1 MSLQVPRYS
10 TIGGG
15 IETVHVIPLEE
26 EIDRAVRAFEVEG
39 GFRANKVYLLA
50 FTAPRAQLDEV
61 DEISYYWRKVAQR
74 FRALGVETVTVFTDI
89 FNILDVISK
98 VSRIVKQE
106 KAKGNVVYVN
116 MSAGGPFASAG
127 TAIAAMVQGAR
138 LYYVRCNRYVHT
150 RQEKLSHGKA
160 IVTTPQVHFL
170 ENFDLMLPDERGMKL
185 LVKLQQTGDMRTS
198 AVLEYLHGEGVEG
211 FKDDPATLSR
221 GDKIGMLMRLNKG
234 ITAKLLNAGYI
245 AKEKRG
251 RENIYNITESGKY
264 VACVSGLIEIDKASP
279 RFEP

>member
-1 MSLQVPRYS
+1 MSLKVPRYT

-39 GFRANKVYLLA
+39 GFRANKVYLLT
-50 FTAPRAQLDEV
+50 FTVTRAQPDEV
-61 DEISYYWRKVAQR
+61 DEISYYWRKVAER
-74 FRALGVETVTVFTDI
+74 FRALGIETVTIFTDI
-89 FNILDVISK
+89 FNMLDVITK

-106 KAKGNVVYVN
+106 KEKGNVVYVN
-116 MSAGGPFASAG
+116 MSAGGPFVSAG
-127 TAIAAMVQGAR
+127 TAIAAMAQGAR

-160 IVTTPQVHFL
+160 IVTEPQVHFL
-170 ENFDLMLPDERGMKL
+170 ENFNIMLPDERGMKL
-185 LVKLQQTGDMRTS
+185 LVKLHQTGEMRTS

-211 FKDDPATLSR
+211 FEDDPTRLSR
-221 GDKIGMLMRLNKG
+221 GDKIGMHMRLNKG
-234 ITAKLLNAGYI
+234 ITGKLEAAGYI

-251 RENIYNITESGKY
+251 RENIYSITESGKY
-264 VACVSGLIEIDKASP
+264 VACVSGLIEI
-279 RFEP
+279 E